1 MTTAISSNKFMQ
13 IANPMNQFT
22 FTGIAHMTKSHS
34 PLKSTKYE
42 NSYMQKSCQVQ
53 TQMSKYFQSHQQKR
67 LQKPIWLKPNRIS
80 P

>member
-22 FTGIAHMTKSHS
+22 CTGIAHMTKSHS
-34 PLKSTKYE
+34 ILKSTKYE

-53 TQMSKYFQSHQQKR
+53 TQMSKYCSITSK
-67 LQKPIWLKPNRIS
+67 KKATKTNMVEAK
-80 P
+80 